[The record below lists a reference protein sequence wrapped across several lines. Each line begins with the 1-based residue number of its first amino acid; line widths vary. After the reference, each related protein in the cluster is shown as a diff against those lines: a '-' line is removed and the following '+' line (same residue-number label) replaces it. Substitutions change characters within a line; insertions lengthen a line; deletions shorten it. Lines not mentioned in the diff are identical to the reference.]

1 MTTNRFLT
9 TLLQA
14 SIAIPTM
21 YLVRMLWRDFLEE
34 MRLWRKS

>member
-21 YLVRMLWRDFLEE
+21 YLVRMLWRDFREE
-34 MRLWRKS
+34 MRELKK